1 VTSCLTVLQREGWAR
16 RIAPTERPGFVTF
29 TGQAGE
35 THGLR
40 GQVYGRL
47 REIAESGGG
56 GAVAGAVVGV
66 WPDRLAEELDLSRE
80 QVTAAIRGLSER
92 GVLTWAAPERVG
104 GVELLRVGEPLR
116 LDEARM
122 RERRARELQKLQR
135 MVDYGTAACR
145 RRAILQYF
153 GDALPW
159 TRCGE
164 CDGCRANRP
173 LEEGPRPLV
182 PDENLVARKVLACV
196 ARMDRPFSP
205 AMVAR
210 VLTGSREESVTT
222 WGFERL
228 STFGILRQ
236 LTQREVEQVVAEL
249 VRAGA
254 LLRDSVT
261 REVGGRERT
270 FAVVSLTALGRE
282 VMLERAD
289 GFAMR
294 WPLGAEAATVRPA
307 TLKRPAQGARPTAE
321 AGDLTA
327 HLSATRARLAR
338 AEDVPAY
345 VVAPNRTLEDM
356 AVQRPRTLQAMLRV
370 HGMGPERARRF
381 GQAFLE
387 ALVAWERGT

>member
-1 VTSCLTVLQREGWAR
+1 
-16 RIAPTERPGFVTF
+16 
-29 TGQAGE
+29 
-35 THGLR
+35 
-40 GQVYGRL
+40 
-47 REIAESGGG
+47 
-56 GAVAGAVVGV
+56 
-66 WPDRLAEELDLSRE
+66 
-80 QVTAAIRGLSER
+80 
-92 GVLTWAAPERVG
+92 
-104 GVELLRVGEPLR
+104 VELLRVGEPLR

-122 RERRARELQKLQR
+122 KERRARELQKLQR
-135 MVDYGTAACR
+135 MVDYGTSACR
-145 RRAILQYF
+145 RRYILQYF

-159 TRCGE
+159 TRCGD

-173 LEEGPRPLV
+173 LEEGARALAV
-182 PDENLVARKVLACV
+182 DESLIARKVLACV

-210 VLTGSREESVTT
+210 VLTGSREESVTA

-236 LTQREVEQVVAEL
+236 LTQREVEQVVGEL

-254 LLRDSVT
+254 LVRESVT

-270 FAVVSLTALGRE
+270 FAVVSLTAVGRE

-289 GFAMR
+289 GFTMR
-294 WPLGAEAATVRPA
+294 WPLGAGAASVRPA
-307 TLKRPAQGARPTAE
+307 TSVTAT
-321 AGDLTA
+321 AGSSELTA
-327 HLSATRARLAR
+327 HLSAVRGRLAR

-356 AVQRPRTLQAMLRV
+356 AARRPRTLQAMLRV

-381 GQAFLE
+381 GQAFLD
-387 ALVAWERGT
+387 ALVAWERGN